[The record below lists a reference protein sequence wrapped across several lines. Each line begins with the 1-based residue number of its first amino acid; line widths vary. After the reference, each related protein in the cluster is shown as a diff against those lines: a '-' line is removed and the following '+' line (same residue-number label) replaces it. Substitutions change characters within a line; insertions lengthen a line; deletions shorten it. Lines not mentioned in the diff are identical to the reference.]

1 MGLGDFSSEGISSGH
16 RWGCALSWDVG
27 RGPREPGVGSLVV
40 STGPGMVAGSD
51 GSFGKDAWMSVEGL
65 QATDV
70 SGLDDGVPRIP
81 MVIGMLA
88 LQSER
93 LVGFA

>member
-1 MGLGDFSSEGISSGH
+1 
-16 RWGCALSWDVG
+16 
-27 RGPREPGVGSLVV
+27 
-40 STGPGMVAGSD
+40 MVAGSD

-81 MVIGMLA
+81 IVIGMLA